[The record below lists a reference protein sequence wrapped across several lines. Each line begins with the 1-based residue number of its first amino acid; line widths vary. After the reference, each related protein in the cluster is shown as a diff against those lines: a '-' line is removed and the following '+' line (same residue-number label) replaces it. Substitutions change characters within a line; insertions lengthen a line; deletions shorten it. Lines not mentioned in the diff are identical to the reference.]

1 MDKFLFLTGSEG
13 QIGTAISKKFKE
25 SNWKVYGMDV
35 EKKNKNI
42 FLNNFFRG
50 DVTDRD
56 DFKSFFSTKDFKSKT
71 SHVTLINN
79 AGVAVFSPSEERT
92 YEEFKFVTDVNLL
105 GPIYGITE
113 FYKNFKKFKEKN
125 NGLRLS
131 VLNIASIYGISSPN
145 NKIYTDTARNS
156 SEIYGA
162 TKAGLIQ
169 MTKYFATRY
178 ANESIQ
184 VNCISPG
191 GVLNESLQGK
201 EFIEN
206 YSALVPMKRLC
217 SETELAELTF
227 SIVDCETTYF
237 TGQNIIIDG
246 GMTSW

>member
-1 MDKFLFLTGSEG
+1 MDKFLFITGSEG
-13 QIGTAISKKFKE
+13 QIGTAISKKFTE
-25 SNWKVYGMDV
+25 CRWKVHGMDV
-35 EKKNKNI
+35 LKKNENK
-42 FLNNFFRG
+42 FLNNFFKG
-50 DVTDRD
+50 NVTKRD
-56 DFKSFFSTKDFKSKT
+56 DFKSFFAYKDFTSKT
-71 SHVTLINN
+71 SHIVLINN
-79 AGVAVFSPSEERT
+79 AGVAVFSPPEERT

-113 FYKNFKKFKEKN
+113 FYKYFKKLKKKN
-125 NGLRLS
+125 NDLRLS
-131 VLNIASIYGISSPN
+131 ILNIASIYGISSPN

-169 MTKYFATRY
+169 ITKYFATRY
-178 ANESIQ
+178 ANELIQ

-206 YSALVPMKRLC
+206 YSSLVPMKRLC

-227 SIVDCETTYF
+227 SVVDCEANYL